1 MALAN
6 ELDWPMQN
14 WATGMSDNCWE
25 DDLPHFGGDDLP
37 SQSIYRKYVEWNRC
51 ALNDYQTQ
59 VLTTLSYQVRYARIC
74 SRNYDVKLCIYK
86 RLSAF

>member
-1 MALAN
+1 MSLAN

-37 SQSIYRKYVEWNRC
+37 SQSIYRRYVEWNRC

-59 VLTTLSYQVRYARIC
+59 VFFNEFYFFWDQKSNL
-74 SRNYDVKLCIYK
+74 NGN
-86 RLSAF
+86 F

>member
-1 MALAN
+1 MSLAN

-37 SQSIYRKYVEWNRC
+37 SQSIYRRYVEWNRC

-59 VLTTLSYQVRYARIC
+59 VFFYEFYFFLDHKSNL
-74 SRNYDVKLCIYK
+74 NG
-86 RLSAF
+86 